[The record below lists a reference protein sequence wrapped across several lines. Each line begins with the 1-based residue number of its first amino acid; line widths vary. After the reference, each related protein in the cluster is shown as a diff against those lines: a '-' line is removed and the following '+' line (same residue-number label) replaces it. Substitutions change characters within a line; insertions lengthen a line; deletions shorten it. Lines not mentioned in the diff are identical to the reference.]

1 MMRKTLFCLSEASC
15 SYAMRPSFFSAGALG
30 GSILSSVN
38 CKKCKMVYGLWGYGL
53 WLRGDGLWVVGEV
66 GEVVSDG
73 VWVGVG
79 ASYRKRILQSLQL
92 SDCQT

>member
-1 MMRKTLFCLSEASC
+1 
-15 SYAMRPSFFSAGALG
+15 
-30 GSILSSVN
+30 
-38 CKKCKMVYGLWGYGL
+38 MVYGGMVYGL

-79 ASYRKRILQSLQL
+79 ASYRKENLTVLTVVRLPNMRVPLGIKK
-92 SDCQT
+92 

>member
-1 MMRKTLFCLSEASC
+1 
-15 SYAMRPSFFSAGALG
+15 
-30 GSILSSVN
+30 
-38 CKKCKMVYGLWGYGL
+38 MVYGGMVYGL

-79 ASYRKRILQSLQL
+79 DSYRKRILQSLQL

>member
-1 MMRKTLFCLSEASC
+1 
-15 SYAMRPSFFSAGALG
+15 
-30 GSILSSVN
+30 
-38 CKKCKMVYGLWGYGL
+38 MVYGGMVYGL

>member
-1 MMRKTLFCLSEASC
+1 
-15 SYAMRPSFFSAGALG
+15 
-30 GSILSSVN
+30 
-38 CKKCKMVYGLWGYGL
+38 MVYGGMVYGL
-53 WLRGDGLWVVGEV
+53 WLRGDGLWVVGEVGEV